1 MEDKL
6 GLITLESFTNQTQK
20 INEILCKWRG
30 CDNYII
36 PSKCPRF
43 TSGEAKGVIEE
54 SVRDKDIYILVDVC
68 NNSLKYKMDG
78 ELNRMSPDDHYQDL
92 KRIIMA
98 CNGKP
103 NRITVIMPF
112 LYEGRQHRRM
122 IRESLDCA
130 MMLRELEFMG
140 VDDIVT
146 FDAHDSRMQNVLP
159 LRGIENISPAL
170 QFVQGFLTEY
180 EDIKIDG
187 EHLMIIAPDEGAT
200 ERAVF
205 YASLFGVNLGM
216 FYKRRNYSTIIDGI
230 NPIVAHDFCGSALDG
245 MDAIV
250 VDDMIASGGSIIDVC
265 KQIKERGAKRVFI
278 FSTFGLFTSGFDKI
292 DRAYEEGLFD
302 RIFTTNL
309 VYQKP
314 ELLEKEYY
322 YSINMNRY
330 IAAIIDTLNK
340 KNSMQQ
346 ISKPEQRIK
355 ETIMAYLG

>member
-122 IRESLDCA
+122 IRESL
-130 MMLRELEFMG
+130 
-140 VDDIVT
+140 
-146 FDAHDSRMQNVLP
+146 
-159 LRGIENISPAL
+159 
-170 QFVQGFLTEY
+170 
-180 EDIKIDG
+180 
-187 EHLMIIAPDEGAT
+187 
-200 ERAVF
+200 
-205 YASLFGVNLGM
+205 
-216 FYKRRNYSTIIDGI
+216 
-230 NPIVAHDFCGSALDG
+230 
-245 MDAIV
+245 
-250 VDDMIASGGSIIDVC
+250 
-265 KQIKERGAKRVFI
+265 
-278 FSTFGLFTSGFDKI
+278 
-292 DRAYEEGLFD
+292 
-302 RIFTTNL
+302 
-309 VYQKP
+309 
-314 ELLEKEYY
+314 
-322 YSINMNRY
+322 
-330 IAAIIDTLNK
+330 
-340 KNSMQQ
+340 
-346 ISKPEQRIK
+346 
-355 ETIMAYLG
+355 